1 MASWIL
7 RAPGAIAGTAGVF
20 LLIGAASAPTPL
32 RAEEGNQT
40 LRQVFGLITGDTGQK
55 DTDGIDYRERP
66 PLVLPPK
73 MDLPPPQAAAATQNP
88 AWPNDPDVGRVKK
101 LKAESRAPARQV
113 NEATANP
120 HISQAELERGRIAT
134 SDPTSPQ
141 QNPCDYSTAPE
152 CLYTPW
158 SILKKVTSDSNAP
171 SKDEL
176 RPGEEPPREYLT
188 EPPPGFR
195 KPTQVVKATRE
206 APKEKEDASDAG
218 AYIRQQARHK
228 TSVDD

>member
-1 MASWIL
+1 MASRLL
-7 RAPGAIAGTAGVF
+7 RAPIALAGAAGVLLLVGTAWN
-20 LLIGAASAPTPL
+20 PTPA

-73 MDLPPPQAAAATQNP
+73 MNLPPPQASLEKPDP

-120 HISQAELERGRIAT
+120 HITQAELEKGRIA
-134 SDPTSPQ
+134 SEDPKSPQ
-141 QNPCDYSTAPE
+141 QNACNYSTAPE

-158 SILKKVTSDSNAP
+158 SVLSKVTDAGKEE
-171 SKDEL
+171 KDTL

-206 APKEKEDASDAG
+206 APKEKEDASDAA
-218 AYIRQQARHK
+218 AYIRNQARHK

>member
-1 MASWIL
+1 MASRIL
-7 RAPGAIAGTAGVF
+7 RAPGAIVGAAGVF
-20 LLIGAASAPTPL
+20 LLIGAASHPTAA

-40 LRQVFGLITGDTGQK
+40 LRQVFGLITGDSGQK

-73 MDLPPPQAAAATQNP
+73 MDLPPPQATVATQNP

-101 LKAESRAPARQV
+101 LKAEAKAPARQV

-120 HISQAELERGRIAT
+120 HISQAELEHGRIAA

-141 QNPCDYSTAPE
+141 QNPCDYSTAPD

-158 SILKKVTSDSNAP
+158 SILKKVTNDSNAP
-171 SKDEL
+171 SKDVL
-176 RPGEEPPREYLT
+176 VPGEEPPREYLT

-195 KPTQVVKATRE
+195 KPTQVVKASRE

-218 AYIRQQARHK
+218 AYIRQQAKRR

>member
-1 MASWIL
+1 MTSRIL
-7 RAPGAIAGTAGVF
+7 RVSGAIAGAAGVL
-20 LLIGAASAPTPL
+20 LLIGVASHPSPV

-40 LRQVFGLITGDTGQK
+40 LRQLFGLVTGDTGQK

-73 MDLPPPQAAAATQNP
+73 MELPPPQASAAAQNP

-101 LKAESRAPARQV
+101 LKAEAKAPARQV

-120 HISQAELERGRIAT
+120 HISQAELERGRVAV
-134 SDPTSPQ
+134 SDPTTPQ
-141 QNPCDYSTAPE
+141 QNPCNNSDNPD

-158 SILKKVTSDSNAP
+158 SILKKVTTDSNAP
-171 SKDEL
+171 SKDVL
-176 RPGEEPPREYLT
+176 VPGEEPTREYLT

-206 APKEKEDASDAG
+206 APKEKEDASDPG
-218 AYIRQQARHK
+218 AYIRNQARHK
-228 TSVDD
+228 SSVDD

>member
-1 MASWIL
+1 MASRTL
-7 RAPGAIAGTAGVF
+7 RAPSAIAAAAGIF
-20 LLIGAASAPTPL
+20 LLVGTGAQPGPA

-40 LRQVFGLITGDTGQK
+40 LRQIFGLVTGDTGQK

-73 MDLPPPQAAAATQNP
+73 MELPPPQAAVEKPNP
-88 AWPNDPDVGRVKK
+88 AWPNDPDLGRLKK
-101 LKAESRAPARQV
+101 LKAEAKVPARQV

-120 HISQAELERGRIAT
+120 HISQAELEKGRIAAE
-134 SDPTSPQ
+134 DPKSPQ
-141 QNPCDYSTAPE
+141 QNPCDYSNTPE

-158 SILKKVTSDSNAP
+158 AILKKVGNNAGKED
-171 SKDEL
+171 KDIL
-176 RPGEEPPREYLT
+176 TPGEEPPREYLT

>member
-1 MASWIL
+1 MASRTL
-7 RAPGAIAGTAGVF
+7 RAPGAIAGAAGIF
-20 LLIGAASAPTPL
+20 LLVGTVAQPGPA

-40 LRQVFGLITGDTGQK
+40 LRQIFGLVTGDTGQK

-73 MDLPPPQAAAATQNP
+73 MELPPPQAAVEKPNP
-88 AWPNDPDVGRVKK
+88 AWPNDPDLGRLKK
-101 LKAESRAPARQV
+101 LKAEAKVPARQV

-120 HISQAELERGRIAT
+120 HISQAELEKGRIAAE
-134 SDPTSPQ
+134 DPKSPQ
-141 QNPCDYSTAPE
+141 QNPCDYSNAPE

-158 SILKKVTSDSNAP
+158 AILKRVGNNAGKED
-171 SKDEL
+171 KDIL
-176 RPGEEPPREYLT
+176 TPGEEPPREYLT

>member
-1 MASWIL
+1 MI
-7 RAPGAIAGTAGVF
+7 RI
-20 LLIGAASAPTPL
+20 
-32 RAEEGNQT
+32 
-40 LRQVFGLITGDTGQK
+40 
-55 DTDGIDYRERP
+55 
-66 PLVLPPK
+66 
-73 MDLPPPQAAAATQNP
+73 
-88 AWPNDPDVGRVKK
+88 VGRLKK
-101 LKAESRAPARQV
+101 LKAEAKVPARQV

-120 HISQAELERGRIAT
+120 HISQAELEKVGSRPSTRSRRSRIHAI
-134 SDPTSPQ
+134 
-141 QNPCDYSTAPE
+141 YSNAPE

-158 SILKKVTSDSNAP
+158 AILKKVGNNAGKED
-171 SKDEL
+171 KDIL
-176 RPGEEPPREYLT
+176 TPGEEPPREYLT

>member
-1 MASWIL
+1 MASRTL
-7 RAPGAIAGTAGVF
+7 RAPSAIAGAAGIF
-20 LLIGAASAPTPL
+20 LLVGTGAQPGPA

-40 LRQVFGLITGDTGQK
+40 LRQIFGLVTGDTGQK

-73 MDLPPPQAAAATQNP
+73 MELPPPQAAVEKPNP
-88 AWPNDPDVGRVKK
+88 AWPNDPDLGRLKK
-101 LKAESRAPARQV
+101 LKAEAKVPARQV

-120 HISQAELERGRIAT
+120 HISQAELEKGRIAAEY
-134 SDPTSPQ
+134 PKSPQ
-141 QNPCDYSTAPE
+141 QNPCDYSNAPE

-158 SILKKVTSDSNAP
+158 AILKKVGNNAGKED
-171 SKDEL
+171 KDIL
-176 RPGEEPPREYLT
+176 TPGEEPPREYLT

-206 APKEKEDASDAG
+206 APKEKEDASYAG

>member
-1 MASWIL
+1 MASRL
-7 RAPGAIAGTAGVF
+7 LGPSGVIAGAVGVL
-20 LLIGAASAPTPL
+20 LLIGAASHPTAA

-73 MDLPPPQAAAATQNP
+73 MALPPPQASLEKPDP
-88 AWPNDPDVGRVKK
+88 AWPNDPDAGRIKK
-101 LKAESRAPARQV
+101 LRAESKAPARQV

-120 HISQAELERGRIAT
+120 HITQAELEKGRVTA
-134 SDPTSPQ
+134 SNPTSPQ
-141 QNPCDYSTAPE
+141 QNPCDNSTAPE

-158 SILKKVTSDSNAP
+158 SVLKKVTDSG
-171 SKDEL
+171 KDEQDTL
-176 RPGEEPPREYLT
+176 RPGEEPAREYLT
-188 EPPPGFR
+188 EPPPGLR
-195 KPTQVVKATRE
+195 KPTRVVKATRE
-206 APKEKEDASDAG
+206 APKEKEDASDAA
-218 AYIRQQARHK
+218 AYIRNQARHK

>member
-1 MASWIL
+1 MASRTL
-7 RAPGAIAGTAGVF
+7 RAPGAIAGAAGIF
-20 LLIGAASAPTPL
+20 LLVGTVAQPGPA

-40 LRQVFGLITGDTGQK
+40 LRQIFGLVTGDTGQK

-73 MDLPPPQAAAATQNP
+73 MELPPPQAAVEKPNP
-88 AWPNDPDVGRVKK
+88 AWPNDPDLGRLKK
-101 LKAESRAPARQV
+101 LKAEAKVPARQV

-120 HISQAELERGRIAT
+120 HISQAELEKGRIAAE
-134 SDPTSPQ
+134 DPKSPQ
-141 QNPCDYSTAPE
+141 QNPCDYSNAPE

-158 SILKKVTSDSNAP
+158 AILKKVGNKAGKED
-171 SKDEL
+171 KDIL
-176 RPGEEPPREYLT
+176 TPGEEPPREYLT

>member
-1 MASWIL
+1 MASRIL
-7 RAPGAIAGTAGVF
+7 GASGAIAGMAGVF
-20 LLIGAASAPTPL
+20 LLVGAAWHVAPAQ
-32 RAEEGNQT
+32 AEEGNQT
-40 LRQVFGLITGDTGQK
+40 LRQIFGLVTGDTGQK

-73 MDLPPPQAAAATQNP
+73 IDLPPPQASVEKPHP
-88 AWPNDPDVGRVKK
+88 AWPTDPDLGRVKK
-101 LKAESRAPARQV
+101 LKAEARAPARQV

-120 HISQAELERGRIAT
+120 HISQAELERGRIAV

-141 QNPCDYSTAPE
+141 QNACDYSTAPE

-158 SILKKVTSDSNAP
+158 SILKKVGNDAGKED
-171 SKDEL
+171 KDVL

-195 KPTQVVKATRE
+195 KPTQVVKASRE
-206 APKEKEDASDAG
+206 APKEKEDASDAA

-228 TSVDD
+228 SSVDD

>member
-1 MASWIL
+1 MASRTL
-7 RAPGAIAGTAGVF
+7 RAPSAIAGAAGIF
-20 LLIGAASAPTPL
+20 LLVGTGAQPGPA

-40 LRQVFGLITGDTGQK
+40 LRQIFGLVTGDTGQK

-73 MDLPPPQAAAATQNP
+73 MELPPPQAAVEKPNS
-88 AWPNDPDVGRVKK
+88 AWPNDPDLGRLKK
-101 LKAESRAPARQV
+101 LKAEAKVPARQV

-120 HISQAELERGRIAT
+120 HISQAELEKGRIAAE
-134 SDPTSPQ
+134 DPKSPQ
-141 QNPCDYSTAPE
+141 QNPCDYSNAPE

-158 SILKKVTSDSNAP
+158 AILKKVGNNAGKED
-171 SKDEL
+171 KDIL
-176 RPGEEPPREYLT
+176 TPGEEPPREYLT

>member
-1 MASWIL
+1 MASRLL
-7 RAPGAIAGTAGVF
+7 RAPGALAGAAGVLLLVGTAWN
-20 LLIGAASAPTPL
+20 PTPA

-73 MDLPPPQAAAATQNP
+73 MNLPPPQASLEKPDP

-120 HISQAELERGRIAT
+120 HITQAELEKGRIA
-134 SDPTSPQ
+134 SEDPKSPQ
-141 QNPCDYSTAPE
+141 QNACNYSTAPE

-158 SILKKVTSDSNAP
+158 SVLGKVTDAGKEE
-171 SKDEL
+171 KDIL

-206 APKEKEDASDAG
+206 APKEKEDASDAA
-218 AYIRQQARHK
+218 AYIRNQARHK

>member
-1 MASWIL
+1 MASRTL
-7 RAPGAIAGTAGVF
+7 RAPGAIAGAAGIF
-20 LLIGAASAPTPL
+20 LLVGTVAQPGPA

-40 LRQVFGLITGDTGQK
+40 LRQIFGLVTGDTGQK

-73 MDLPPPQAAAATQNP
+73 MELPPPQAAIEKPNP
-88 AWPNDPDVGRVKK
+88 AWPNDPDLGRLKK
-101 LKAESRAPARQV
+101 LKAEAKVPARQV

-120 HISQAELERGRIAT
+120 HISQAELEKGRIAAE
-134 SDPTSPQ
+134 DPKSPQ
-141 QNPCDYSTAPE
+141 QNPCDYSNAPE

-158 SILKKVTSDSNAP
+158 AILKKVGNNAGKED
-171 SKDEL
+171 KDIL
-176 RPGEEPPREYLT
+176 TPGEEPPREYLT

>member
-1 MASWIL
+1 MASRTL
-7 RAPGAIAGTAGVF
+7 RAPSAIAAAAGIF
-20 LLIGAASAPTPL
+20 LLVGTGAQPGPA

-40 LRQVFGLITGDTGQK
+40 LRQIFGLVTGDTGQK

-73 MDLPPPQAAAATQNP
+73 MELPPPQAAVEKPNP
-88 AWPNDPDVGRVKK
+88 AWPNDPDLGRLKK
-101 LKAESRAPARQV
+101 LKAEAKVPARQV

-120 HISQAELERGRIAT
+120 HISQAELEKGRIAAE
-134 SDPTSPQ
+134 DPKSPQ
-141 QNPCDYSTAPE
+141 QNPCDYSNAPE

-158 SILKKVTSDSNAP
+158 AILKKVGNNAGKED
-171 SKDEL
+171 KDIL
-176 RPGEEPPREYLT
+176 TPGEEPPREYLT